1 MNKMKKAFAVLG
13 ALLVCLNIFGQG
25 KVNTRKY
32 ILNDFTDKITQ
43 VVLTGN
49 EVLDSGLRQEI
60 VNWWTSSPYEFCTK
74 DAFEELKTKDLYYFL
89 IPAES
94 QFEGEKEPGILFL
107 TLVKGGPES
116 REGIRH
122 MHEIISLPLMAAMGG
137 SGRELVFLGS
147 IVKSIQEFTLDA
159 MKSEKTA
166 YSMDSW
172 FNRNYARE
180 GKMKQ
185 IYLAKDDLSENV
197 TEKQLQRY
205 LDEDIFLCTDE
216 EADEVFLSGRY
227 HALVSYTVAPL
238 LPENKASYC
247 YKMLFDAEEHLLYYI
262 HKHKITEKTGSGF
275 VADDLKRLARNR

>member
-13 ALLVCLNIFGQG
+13 ALLVCLNISGQG

-89 IPAES
+89 ILAES

-107 TLVKGGPES
+107 TLVKGGPEA

-137 SGRELVFLGS
+137 SGRELVFLG
-147 IVKSIQEFTLDA
+147 
-159 MKSEKTA
+159 
-166 YSMDSW
+166 W